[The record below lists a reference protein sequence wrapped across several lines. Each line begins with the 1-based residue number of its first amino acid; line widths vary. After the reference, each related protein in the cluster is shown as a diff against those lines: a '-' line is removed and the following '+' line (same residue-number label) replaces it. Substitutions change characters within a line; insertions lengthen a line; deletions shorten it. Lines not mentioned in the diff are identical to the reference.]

1 MTRKTCIINVFLLI
15 LLFPA
20 TDAVRLWGCLGL
32 RAFWDGSEYYCYFKC
47 WSFWYNTRNG
57 VSRLKNDWVMGVYAV
72 DLKNVTISQLG
83 NIVPCYYHQ
92 TSHSSPIWNNR
103 SSSRRRSSRFGII
116 GVVVVGGV
124 AGIRNCNNRG
134 ILCLSRSGQKCI
146 LFLSSSCNVV

>member
-1 MTRKTCIINVFLLI
+1 MFFVDPSISSNRCRETMRMLRLKGFLRWEWVF
-15 LLFPA
+15 
-20 TDAVRLWGCLGL
+20 
-32 RAFWDGSEYYCYFKC
+32 CYFKC

-57 VSRLKNDWVMGVYAV
+57 VSRLKNDWVMAVYVV
-72 DLKNVTISQLG
+72 DSKNVTISQLG

-92 TSHSSPIWNNR
+92 TSHSSPIWNNK
-103 SSSRRRSSRFGII
+103 SSSSRRSSRFGII

-124 AGIRNCNNRG
+124 AGIKNCNNRG